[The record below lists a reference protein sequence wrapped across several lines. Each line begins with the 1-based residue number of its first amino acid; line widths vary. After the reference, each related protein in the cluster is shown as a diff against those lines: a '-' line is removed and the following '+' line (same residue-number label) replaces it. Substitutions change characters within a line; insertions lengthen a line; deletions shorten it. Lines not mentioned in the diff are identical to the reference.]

1 MGVPME
7 NNHFRNELAK
17 EKSPYLQAH
26 STDPINW
33 LPWNSHSI
41 SISKSQD
48 IPIFL
53 SIGYTAC
60 HWCHMMKKEC
70 FDNLEIARILNNS
83 FVPILV
89 DREEH
94 IYIDDF
100 YMDLSHLLIKGQVG
114 WPLNLVLTPELK
126 PFFGTTY
133 LPAASQGS
141 GLGLVEHLLEI
152 EAMWLNPVMKEDLVR
167 KSEEIF
173 NIVEN
178 LYTYKGSEL
187 PQKDDIQSAA
197 EYYYAVM
204 DPTWGGMNGY
214 PKFPLPFHTQFLID
228 YYLSSGDKR
237 AFFLAEKTL
246 IMMGRGGIYDHI
258 EGGFCRYSM
267 DQFWIIPHFEKM
279 LYDNAAIIE
288 TYYKAW
294 SINRSL
300 RFKSIFEQSIQY
312 LMTYMKGDSGE
323 FYSAID
329 SDIDYQEGAHY
340 LWSKNEIKDVLG
352 PDFDLMSQYWGISD
366 EGNYKHKNILH
377 RPIGND
383 EFLKNNKMDRASL
396 EVIENRSREKLQ
408 KHIIVKGLPNID
420 KKCISG
426 WNAMLV
432 HSLATIGVVEDKAN
446 YLDIAEKCAQHL
458 RDELW
463 DGTILYHRWIGGEAK
478 ILGVLKDYAFMA
490 RACIKLFQCGRG
502 SDWLAL
508 AIEFV
513 NIIKQR
519 FYNEEGGYYQTDKA
533 CNDAVIRKVNFLDAS
548 EPSGN
553 AALIEVLHM
562 LFQITGETSYQKEIK
577 RILSYASTSLKTKP
591 FEHSFLLSVLIKVY
605 ARNQMKLVFVYDE
618 NQDLNDLKKHLKLAH
633 NLNRVN
639 LTIVPLSQK
648 DCVSTNWS
656 QFYGKREDVLTCYL
670 CKGNVCMNPVTGFA
684 LIQELIANLG

>member
-1 MGVPME
+1 ME
-7 NNHFRNELAK
+7 NKHFRNELAK

-41 SISKSQD
+41 SIAKSQD

-60 HWCHMMKKEC
+60 HWCHMMKREC
-70 FDNLEIARILNNS
+70 FENLEIARILNNS

-94 IYIDDF
+94 IYIDDL
-100 YMDLSHLLIKGQVG
+100 YMDLSHLLIQGQVG

-133 LPAASQGS
+133 LPAASEGAGF
-141 GLGLVEHLLEI
+141 GLMEHLLEI

-167 KSEEIF
+167 RSEEIF
-173 NIVEN
+173 NIVEK
-178 LYTYKGSEL
+178 LHTYTSSEP

-267 DQFWIIPHFEKM
+267 DQFWMIPHFEKM
-279 LYDNAAIIE
+279 LHDNAAIIE

-294 SINRSL
+294 SVNRSL

-312 LMTYMKGDSGE
+312 LTTYMRGDSGE

-340 LWSKNEIKDVLG
+340 LWSENEIKDVLG
-352 PDFDLMSQYWGISD
+352 SDFDLMSQYWGISE
-366 EGNYKHKNILH
+366 EGNYKNKNILH

-383 EFLKNNKMDRASL
+383 EFLQNNKMDRESL
-396 EVIENRSREKLQ
+396 EAIENRSREKL
-408 KHIIVKGLPNID
+408 KEHIIARGIPNID
-420 KKCISG
+420 QKCIAG

-432 HSLATIGVVEDKAN
+432 HALATIGVVEDKAN
-446 YLDIAEKCAQHL
+446 YLDIAEKCAKHL
-458 RDELW
+458 RNELW
-463 DGTILYHRWIGGEAK
+463 DGTILYHRWIEGEAK

-508 AIEFV
+508 AIELV
-513 NIIKQR
+513 NVIKQR
-519 FYNEEGGYYQTDKA
+519 FYNEEGGYYQTDKG
-533 CNDAVIRKVNFLDAS
+533 CNDAVIRKANFLDAS

-553 AALIEVLHM
+553 AALVEVLHM
-562 LFQITGETSYQKEIK
+562 LTQITGEASYQKEIK

-591 FEHSFLLSVLIKVY
+591 FEHSFMLSVLIKVY
-605 ARNQMKLVFVYDE
+605 ATNQMKLVFVYDE
-618 NQDLNDLKKHLKLAH
+618 DQDLDDLQKHLKLAH
-633 NLNRVN
+633 SLNRVD

-648 DCVSTNWS
+648 DCMSANWA
-656 QFYGKREDVLTCYL
+656 QFYGQKQDNLTCYL
-670 CKGNVCMNPVTGFA
+670 CKGNVCMSPVTGFA
-684 LIQELIANLG
+684 AIQELIADLG